1 MNRVMYGS
9 EKVTLKQIEQWLKE
23 SGTYIRTVFD
33 MDIDSEQTAVRE

>member
-1 MNRVMYGS
+1 MNRVVFDS

-33 MDIDSEQTAVRE
+33 SAVDSEQKGVRE